1 MQEPSVF
8 NTLLP
13 LLIVFTVVVVTYLGL
28 HKVVEFGMIRMG
40 ILKPLSKTT
49 WEDVRKLRDSGQ
61 VYWALR
67 RFRQLKK
74 KDGLRL
80 SFREGMDQ
88 LQKL

>member
-1 MQEPSVF
+1 MQVPDFF
-8 NTLLP
+8 NTILP

-28 HKVVEFGMIRMG
+28 HKVVELGMIRMG

-49 WEDVRKLRDSGQ
+49 WDDIRQLRDSGQ

-67 RFRQLKK
+67 RFRQLKRK
-74 KDGLRL
+74 AGFNLT
-80 SFREGMDQ
+80 FREGMEQ